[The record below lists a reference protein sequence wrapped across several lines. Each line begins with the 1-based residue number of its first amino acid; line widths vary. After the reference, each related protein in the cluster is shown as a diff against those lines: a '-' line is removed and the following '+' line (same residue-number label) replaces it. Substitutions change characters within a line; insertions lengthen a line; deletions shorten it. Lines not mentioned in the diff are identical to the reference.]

1 MKNAITAWK
10 WSLGV
15 VARSYRTVVVLAVL
29 VALWGLA
36 AYEWLGMPAESS
48 ALLMIF
54 SSLWAIAQILATAV
68 IVGGT
73 LASAGETAANG
84 ERSLHPRALW
94 TLGRKMLGTTLAFFA
109 ASLVLVWFCNSAINW
124 VNVHSVEVASFL
136 TFHSQKPVSHEL
148 IEVVLGGADWLV
160 WTIVSGF
167 LITMFI
173 AVVGAGWGQAG
184 KQMAK
189 ILASCTFRT
198 PFLTSFMSVVVF
210 GELIYK
216 LANWHPIVPPGFW
229 DYTQLI
235 FRFSLA
241 LLVLSAGLLFWLL
254 ALARLYRP
262 KQEISQAG

>member
-15 VARSYRTVVVLAVL
+15 VARSYRTLVLLAVL
-29 VALWGLA
+29 FALWGLA

-48 ALLMIF
+48 ALLMVLSF
-54 SSLWAIAQILATAV
+54 LWAIAQLLVGAV
-68 IVGGT
+68 MVGGMF
-73 LASAGETAANG
+73 ASAGEVAENDA
-84 ERSLHPRALW
+84 RVLPLQALW
-94 TLGRKMLGTTLAFFA
+94 KLGRKTLGTTLVFCVM
-109 ASLVLVWFCNSAINW
+109 SLVLIWICNSAINW
-124 VNVHSVEVASFL
+124 IGAQSVEVASFL
-136 TFHSQKPVSHEL
+136 TFHLQKPVSHEL
-148 IEVVLGGADWLV
+148 IEIIFEGIGWLV
-160 WTIVSGF
+160 WIIFSGF
-167 LITMFI
+167 LMTMFI
-173 AVVGAGWGQAG
+173 AVVRAGWGQAG

-198 PFLTSFMSVVVF
+198 PFLTSLISVVVF

-216 LANWHPIVPPGFW
+216 LAVWHPIVPPGFW

-235 FRFSLA
+235 LRFSLA
-241 LLVLSAGLLFWLL
+241 LLVLSAGLMFWLL